1 MSYRYRLSGTL
12 GEIMDEPNALKIAPV
27 QKRVASFVI
36 DDLVVFLFFTII
48 FYDQMIAFIQTIF
61 HAILQGQQLDAQVVV
76 DQMNQFLLANI
87 IPLFILKI
95 IYHTVPVWQ
104 NGMTLGK
111 YIMKIKVVS
120 LQTLEKPTFMT
131 AFLRALLRIPSEFL
145 YLGFLMAFFVPLT
158 QTFHDK
164 FSNCVVTDV

>member
-1 MSYRYRLSGTL
+1 
-12 GEIMDEPNALKIAPV
+12 MDEPNTLNIASV
-27 QKRVASFVI
+27 QKRVVAFVI
-36 DDLVVFLFFTII
+36 DDLVVSLFFMII
-48 FYDQMIAFIQTIF
+48 FYDQAVTLLQAAPQAQQADTQI
-61 HAILQGQQLDAQVVV
+61 ILER
-76 DQMNQFLLANI
+76 MNQFVSANI

-111 YIMKIKVVS
+111 YIMKIRIVS
-120 LQTLEKPTFMT
+120 LETQEKPVFMT
-131 AFLRALLRIPSEFL
+131 AFLRAVLRIPSELFF

-164 FSNCVVTDV
+164 FSNCVVIDVS

>member
-1 MSYRYRLSGTL
+1 
-12 GEIMDEPNALKIAPV
+12 MDEPITLNIASA
-27 QKRVASFVI
+27 QKRVAAFVI
-36 DDLVVFLFFTII
+36 DDLVVSLFFMII
-48 FYDQMIAFIQTIF
+48 FYDQVIAFLQTIP
-61 HAILQGQQLDAQVVV
+61 QVQQSDTQIVLER
-76 DQMNQFLLANI
+76 MNQFVSANI

-120 LQTLEKPTFMT
+120 LQTDEKPTFMT
-131 AFLRALLRIPSEFL
+131 ALLRALLRIPSELFF

-164 FSNCVVTDV
+164 FSNCVVTDVS